1 MPRDDAGDRQAES
14 TQKAMNQVLKAEH
27 DARLT
32 VSECQEQALSILQDA
47 QEQAQRISKRTDNRI
62 SSIHLR
68 CKQHTAKQ
76 IGDLERVHAQKR
88 QVHAGYRPD
97 ESELTEIAN
106 EVAAYLTGARPD
118 LAISDDKG

>member
-1 MPRDDAGDRQAES
+1 MPRDNVGDEHAES
-14 TQKAMNQVLKAEH
+14 TQQAMNLVLKAEQ
-27 DARLT
+27 DARLA
-32 VSECQEQALSILQDA
+32 VVECQEQALRFVQEA

-76 IGDLERVHAQKR
+76 ISDLERIHAQKR

-106 EVAAYLTGARPD
+106 EVAAFLTGAVSGLPT
-118 LAISDDKG
+118 SDDNG